1 MIHPITEHVAK
12 TARHTTFYLACG
24 PADGTPI
31 IFVHGWPELSLS
43 WRHQLPVL
51 AALGFRAIAPDMR
64 GYGRSSTYPTHADYA
79 LEHSV
84 ADMLEL
90 ADHLGADRAIWVG
103 HDWGAPVV
111 WSIASHHPERC
122 HGVANL
128 CVPYFARG
136 FAPENFLPLVD
147 REVYPESEYPAGQ
160 WDYQFYYM
168 ENFARASAAFEADV
182 NATVKALFRKG
193 NPAGRKKPSRTATTR
208 RDNGWFGGL
217 PKCPDFPRDAD
228 VLTEAD
234 LAAYVAALTRTGF
247 AGPDAW
253 YMNHTRNIAYAA
265 HAKNNGRLAMPVLFL
280 HAAHDYTCETI
291 DSRLAEPM
299 RADCANLTETTIPS
313 GHWMAQ
319 EQPTAV
325 NAALTKWLATTL
337 PAVWTG

>member
-12 TARHTTFYLACG
+12 SPRHTSFYLACG
-24 PADGTPI
+24 PADGTPV

-64 GYGRSSTYPTHADYA
+64 GYGRSSCYPRQEDYA

-84 ADMLEL
+84 ADMIEL
-90 ADHLGADRAIWVG
+90 LDSLGHQRAVWVG

-128 CVPYFARG
+128 CVPHFADG

-147 REVYPESEYPAGQ
+147 REVYPEAEYPAGQ
-160 WDYQFYYM
+160 WDYQLFYM
-168 ENFARASAAFEADV
+168 ENFDRAHTAFEADV

-193 NPAGRKKPSRTATTR
+193 SAAGRKKPSRTSTTR
-208 RDNGWFGGL
+208 RDGGWFGGL

-234 LAAYVAALTRTGF
+234 RDLRQEMQKLQRELSDLDTRLLRQVTGDIRDVLTKYAQENKFSMVFDASTMAYSDPKLDMTDEVLKRMGVD
-247 AGPDAW
+247 PKV
-253 YMNHTRNIAYAA
+253 RKE
-265 HAKNNGRLAMPVLFL
+265 AKEK
-280 HAAHDYTCETI
+280 DK
-291 DSRLAEPM
+291 AEPKS
-299 RADCANLTETTIPS
+299 AE
-313 GHWMAQ
+313 
-319 EQPTAV
+319 
-325 NAALTKWLATTL
+325 KK
-337 PAVWTG
+337 